1 MKTEY
6 SDVKPKDWRKKD
18 VVRAICMLIKQAFQI
33 SQNEQKIIEVIG
45 KLANADGELLQNDR
59 DIIRSL
65 YTLERRITKLERK
78 CRK

>member
-6 SDVKPKDWRKKD
+6 SDVKSKDWRKKD
-18 VVRAICMLIKQAFQI
+18 VVQAICMLIKQAFQM

-45 KLANADGELLQNDR
+45 KLASTDGKLLQTDR

-65 YTLERRITKLERK
+65 YALERRITKLERK
-78 CRK
+78 RRK